1 MLVIHFL
8 IGIFCLNSECS
19 DIYLSSYSPVQNNIL
34 ILFFFDEVIFEVSS
48 MLKYFDKNHLR
59 LRQKYSD
66 ENKYL
71 KLGRFPHLIQ
81 GDQCIRIISLVSNAD
96 NLLSCP
102 WEESITIILPL
113 NSITLEYLKKILQL
127 VFYSVSYGILGN
139 ILKLIPQLVRFA
151 I

>member
-1 MLVIHFL
+1 M
-8 IGIFCLNSECS
+8 
-19 DIYLSSYSPVQNNIL
+19 
-34 ILFFFDEVIFEVSS
+34 
-48 MLKYFDKNHLR
+48 
-59 LRQKYSD
+59 
-66 ENKYL
+66 
-71 KLGRFPHLIQ
+71 
-81 GDQCIRIISLVSNAD
+81 SNAD